1 MLERRIFPDDSHS
14 PTRLLVLPLWILAIY
29 AIGYLASEAS
39 TTCLWIVCSFF
50 LFVLIDPVA
59 ERLKKRGWPTAL
71 AAALLIILA
80 TALIVGASYLF
91 GSLFAGMVVELQQSK
106 KVLLKTAHALM
117 NSWNAWLAKIP
128 GLPQPNSPSADDVSK
143 VEVVSSS
150 PMGGALGDKILQG
163 LGSFATV
170 LTFALLVPILSFF
183 ILAERDGLGHVLT
196 KAYREPGS
204 AHATWR
210 GIVKATRAFF
220 VGNLLLGV
228 ITFPLFVLLFWAFG
242 VPSVFTVAALAT
254 VFNLVPFAGAVLS
267 GLLPGLT
274 LYAQTQALGGPLA
287 LYGFCI
293 VTHFV
298 IADFVTPKL
307 LGAQVNINA
316 TTSTIALVAWGE
328 LWGGV
333 GLILA
338 IPLTALIKILFEH
351 SNYFW
356 LQWIAGLMS
365 EDMDTALKVPTLR
378 KIPKEAKSPGS
389 ATTS

>member
-1 MLERRIFPDDSHS
+1 MLERRIFPEDSHS
-14 PTRLLVLPLWILAIY
+14 PVRLLVLPLWILAIY
-29 AIGYLASEAS
+29 AAGYLASEAA
-39 TTCLWIVCSFF
+39 TTCLWIVCAFF

-71 AAALLIILA
+71 TAALLILFA

-91 GSLFAGMVVELQQSK
+91 GTLFAGMVVELQQSK
-106 KVLLKTAHALM
+106 KILLKTVHSLM
-117 NSWNAWLAKIP
+117 NTWNAWLAKIP
-128 GLPQPNSPSADDVSK
+128 GLPQPTSAAPNEDVSK

-150 PMGGALGDKILQG
+150 PLGGALGNRILQG
-163 LGSFATV
+163 IGSFATV
-170 LTFALLVPILSFF
+170 LTFTLLVPILSFF
-183 ILAERDGLGHVLT
+183 ILAERDGLGRILT
-196 KAYREPGS
+196 KAYKDPVS
-204 AHATWR
+204 AHLTWR

-220 VGNLLLGV
+220 VGNLVLGL
-228 ITFPLFVLLFWAFG
+228 ITFPLFVLLFWLFG
-242 VPSVFTVAALAT
+242 VPSIFTVAALAT

-274 LYAQTQALGGPLA
+274 LYAQTQAIGAPLA
-287 LYGFCI
+287 LYGCCI
-293 VTHFV
+293 VIHFV

-328 LWGGV
+328 LWGSV

-351 SNYFW
+351 SEYFW

-378 KIPKEAKSPGS
+378 KIPRDPKDPKNN
-389 ATTS
+389 